1 MFLFYCCRY
10 SPYGIALKYKNTA
23 CAALLNPNA
32 AEPLVWPSPWKF
44 ISELNPQAKLLLE
57 EALAQANS
65 DLEKALLAQ
74 EGVTISTYAKGE
86 QNNTNTDDTSADQD
100 PDEVRLEVSAF
111 EPKSSSC
118 QSFMWGSGS

>member
-1 MFLFYCCRY
+1 
-10 SPYGIALKYKNTA
+10 LKYKNTA

-65 DLEKALLAQ
+65 DREKALLAQ
-74 EGVTISTYAKGE
+74 EGVTISSYAKGE

-100 PDEVRLEVSAF
+100 PDEVRLEVSTF

>member
-1 MFLFYCCRY
+1 M
-10 SPYGIALKYKNTA
+10 KYKNTA

-65 DLEKALLAQ
+65 DREKALLAQ
-74 EGVTISTYAKGE
+74 EGVTTSTYAKGE
-86 QNNTNTDDTSADQD
+86 ENNTNKDDTSADQD
-100 PDEVRLEVSAF
+100 PDEVRLEVSTF
-111 EPKSSSC
+111 GTKRSSC
-118 QSFMWGSGS
+118 PSFMWGSGS